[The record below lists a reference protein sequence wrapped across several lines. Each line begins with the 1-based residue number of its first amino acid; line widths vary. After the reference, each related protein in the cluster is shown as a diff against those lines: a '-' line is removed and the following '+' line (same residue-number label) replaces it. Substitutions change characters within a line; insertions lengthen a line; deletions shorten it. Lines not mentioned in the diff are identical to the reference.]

1 MHAPKDTDWRRWTP
15 GLDNDDHDLGEV
27 YRSLPGDDPGAIHLY
42 VRLFENPDSP
52 VAFPGAVSLERH
64 DCIHILLGRGLLAQ
78 DEAFVIGYTM
88 GTCRAIRSWQVWSFK
103 QLARRLYPGIYRMRG
118 ADVIAFDLGFNLG
131 QGSMHRDLAEFPFE
145 EHMETDLGE
154 LRRML
159 DIHHDQLRAAY
170 RTERLLHP
178 DTEESRRLPLLPCDH
193 AERSPM
199 RRSIAG

>member
-1 MHAPKDTDWRRWTP
+1 MHAPTDIDWHRWTP
-15 GLDNDDHDLGEV
+15 GFDNDTLSLGEI
-27 YRSLPGDDPGAIHLY
+27 YDSLPGDDPGAIHLY

-88 GTCRAIRSWQVWSFK
+88 GTCRAIQSWQVWSFK

-118 ADVIAFDLGFNLG
+118 SDVIAFDLGFNLG
-131 QGSMHRDLAEFPFE
+131 QGSLRQDLAEFPFE
-145 EHMETDLGE
+145 RHMETPLGE

-159 DIHHDQLRAAY
+159 DVHRDQLRAAY
-170 RTERLLHP
+170 RTERLLLP
-178 DTEESRRLPLLPCDH
+178 DTEESRRLPLLP
-193 AERSPM
+193 SPT
-199 RRSIAG
+199 A